1 MSEHAFK
8 ILHTFLNIA
17 TVAASLI
24 NVVKIIL
31 DGDMETVHYGTLF
44 AFILHS
50 LTSVAIDLFYLRPNG
65 SKTWRTALFTHST
78 ATFIF
83 SWLLYWKYRGFGQ
96 CKKERECKDQSETKK
111 PPLRHVALLS
121 AMIMTSILI
130 FFF

>member
-1 MSEHAFK
+1 MSERAFRVV
-8 ILHTFLNIA
+8 HTFLNIA

-31 DGDMETVHYGTLF
+31 DGDIETVHYGTLL

-50 LTSVAIDLFYLRPNG
+50 VTSVAIDIFYLRPSG

-83 SWLLYWKYRGFGQ
+83 SWLLYWKYRGIGH
-96 CKKERECKDQSETKK
+96 CEKERKCKDLSETKR

-130 FFF
+130 FFI